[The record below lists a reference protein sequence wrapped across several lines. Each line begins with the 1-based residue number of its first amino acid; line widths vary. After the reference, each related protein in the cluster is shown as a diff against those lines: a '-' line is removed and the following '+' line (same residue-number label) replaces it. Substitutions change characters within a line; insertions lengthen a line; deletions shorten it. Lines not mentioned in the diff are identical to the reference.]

1 MSPPARWGDMESPVK
16 PANDA
21 EGRGARRG
29 DCPYPLVTP
38 AKAGVQ
44 DRPLTGFQRS
54 LE

>member
-21 EGRGARRG
+21 EGRGG
-29 DCPYPLVTP
+29 KEGGCPYRFVTP

-44 DRPLTGFQRS
+44 DGPSAGFQLS